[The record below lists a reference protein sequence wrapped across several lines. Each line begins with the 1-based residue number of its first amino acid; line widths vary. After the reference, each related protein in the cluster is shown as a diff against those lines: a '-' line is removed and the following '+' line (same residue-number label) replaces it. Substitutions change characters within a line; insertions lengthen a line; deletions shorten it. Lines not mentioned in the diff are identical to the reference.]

1 MTEIGGV
8 RRVTLPLGT
17 ACKAGA
23 SLFSHGPTRNETGTP
38 PWCCPK
44 RAEFWRLCCAGWRA
58 AYLEIGAAAG
68 NRTRTCS
75 VAGSHSAVKS
85 QPRKVRGPGAFV
97 LPALAIST
105 KNKHLLMV
113 YSTPARGFTAA
124 LSVFR
129 GTPPP
134 KPSICK
140 SVSIV
145 SGARLRLRWAESTG
159 GKPSLSCARIR
170 LVRSDIIKTSPGCR
184 SPSVHLS
191 FSSFIIHFRK
201 TKNPAYTR

>member
-1 MTEIGGV
+1 MA
-8 RRVTLPLGT
+8 RRLG
-17 ACKAGA
+17 AAPSGLSFGDSAARAGA
-23 SLFSHGPTRNETGTP
+23 R
-38 PWCCPK
+38 
-44 RAEFWRLCCAGWRA
+44 RI
-58 AYLEIGAAAG
+58 EIGAAAG
-68 NRTRTCS
+68 NCTRTCS
-75 VAGSHSAVKS
+75 LAGSHSAVKS
-85 QPRKVRGPGAFV
+85 QPRKARGPGAFV

-134 KPSICK
+134 KPLICK
-140 SVSIV
+140 SVSIAP
-145 SGARLRLRWAESTG
+145 GARLRLRWAESAG

-170 LVRSDIIKTSPGCR
+170 FVPSDIIKTSPVYR
-184 SPSVHLS
+184 SLSVHL
-191 FSSFIIHFRK
+191 FGSSFIIRFRE